1 MVILSILRGLFVS
14 LSFFHTKS
22 VTLSE
27 PFRYSYARKFATD
40 QLKPKSVVTA
50 LGMSNSIAFI
60 SESFLI
66 IVWIRIEHQ
75 HKPATSPAIWRNS
88 KGHCPTS

>member
-1 MVILSILRGLFVS
+1 MVILWILHGLFVS

-27 PFRYSYARKFATD
+27 PFCYSFTRKFATD
-40 QLKPKSVVTA
+40 QVKPKYVVTA

-66 IVWIRIEHQ
+66 IVRIRIMHQ
-75 HKPATSPAIWRNS
+75 HKPATSPAI
-88 KGHCPTS
+88 